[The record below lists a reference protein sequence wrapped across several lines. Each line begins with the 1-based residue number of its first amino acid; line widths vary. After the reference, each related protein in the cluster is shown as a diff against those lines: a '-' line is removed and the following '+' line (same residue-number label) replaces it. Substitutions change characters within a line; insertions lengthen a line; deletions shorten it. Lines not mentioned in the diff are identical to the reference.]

1 MAEVP
6 LPTPTQVP
14 VPSTDIR
21 NAVFAGAKLDEEV
34 TGSGEYYTDR
44 LGVKRLTNTG
54 RNNQFN
60 TAQQER
66 ESRFNT
72 FIQNSGYEVIG
83 DYTAGPLMLTE
94 YNQLIRYNNELYKLT
109 AATDIPFT
117 TTGNTDETWI
127 STDAAH
133 FVSAGDGALR
143 QDLGSNSP
151 GLGASLSALEQ
162 GGKVQDAIFY
172 ITPGMF
178 GYKADYN
185 QSTDTGTDNTLAL
198 RIAIAVA
205 ITLGYQEV
213 KLPAGRALFTDE
225 INLGGVGYRGRNGVI
240 LSGSGIMNTILQ
252 FRPSQP
258 DSVFISNRGGSGVTG
273 GKALRDVTLVTTNAT
288 VGSGIL
294 YLLDSCCFSYNKNI
308 YAINGLVNI
317 KLLNSTATGQFT
329 EFNTFENCRV
339 HNGVENILFEVNG
352 GDNSFHGNSFIN
364 IQNQVLAGSSPGVG
378 VSCNGIT
385 GQVYLYNQFWSM
397 HFFGGTG
404 CRAIKLTRANTD
416 NLWGNLTHE
425 GSLICESTDSSRF
438 EFRGSF
444 SGIGALS
451 FIINSLPAVQSAN
464 FVFRNT
470 MSDFSAFTSST
481 ISSFTPRLQVT
492 DIADLMDN
500 GFPSTTLRIR
510 NSAGQ
515 DGLLFNIQDNSPGW
529 YFTSTAVNSKIQ
541 SATPRFYLRSDGGA
555 MSFGALT
562 ARLRPSDSVYG
573 LQVSGDA
580 TKMVAPETDNVMSCG
595 AGGYR
600 WTQLYA
606 VNSSIGTSDKRKKTN
621 IRQIS
626 ETEAL
631 AFYEIGSLDSVWQ
644 WMEKYEYEGDDA
656 RLHSGPTV
664 QDAISIM
671 DRYGLDWK
679 KYSCFCYIHQDY
691 SPEEIESWGDVYK
704 TKPGSPAIYEED
716 GVTIRQEAEPEQK
729 ILIRP
734 AGSRVIKEAIKAID
748 EYSFRKEE
756 LLFWITR
763 AMIAKQKNLEE
774 RILKLEQ

>member
-1 MAEVP
+1 MSTYKTGNPLGSAAVKDLFDNAEN
-6 LPTPTQVP
+6 L
-14 VPSTDIR
+14 D
-21 NAVFAGAKLDEEV
+21 FALNSLTALIW
-34 TGSGEYYTDR
+34 TDR
-44 LGVKRLTNTG
+44 LGKTRRSFFGMESAFATQLTS
-54 RNNQFN
+54 Q
-60 TAQQER
+60 

-83 DYTAGPLMLTE
+83 DYTAGPLTLTE

-258 DSVFISNRGGSGVTG
+258 DSVFISNRGGSGVSG

-294 YLLDSCCFSYNKNI
+294 YLLDSCCLSYNKNI

-317 KLLNSTATGQFT
+317 KLLNSTAKGQFT

-378 VSCNGIT
+378 VSCNGVT

-425 GSLICESTDSSRF
+425 GALICESTDASRF
-438 EFRGSF
+438 EFRGNF
-444 SGIGALS
+444 SGIGTLS

-470 MSDFSAFTSST
+470 MSDFSAFTAST

-492 DIADLMDN
+492 DVADLMDN

-541 SATPRFYLRSDGGA
+541 SATPRYFLRSDGGA

-562 ARLRPSDSVYG
+562 ARLRPSDSMYG

-626 ETEAL
+626 ETEAS

-644 WMEKYEYEGDDA
+644 WIEKYEYEGDDA

-679 KYSCFCYIHQDY
+679 KYSCFCYNHQDS
-691 SPEEIESWGDVYK
+691 SPEEIESWGGVYK
-704 TKPGSPAIYEED
+704 TKPGHPAIYEED

-729 ILIRP
+729 VLIRP
-734 AGSRVIKEAIKAID
+734 AGSRVIKEATKEID

-756 LLFWITR
+756 LLFWISR
-763 AMIAKQKNLEE
+763 AMIARQKNLEE

>member
-1 MAEVP
+1 MAT
-6 LPTPTQVP
+6 TPTQLP
-14 VPSTDIR
+14 VPSETPRDLKF
-21 NAVFAGAKLDEEV
+21 NAGKIDEFV
-34 TGSGEYYTDR
+34 TGDVNYYTDR
-44 LGVKRLTNTG
+44 FGKKHITMAG
-54 RNNQFN
+54 MHAEFD
-60 TAQQER
+60 AQLASQEA
-66 ESRFNT
+66 RFDA
-72 FIQNSGYEVIG
+72 FIERSGYQVIG
-83 DYTAGPLMLTE
+83 DYADGPLTITE
-94 YNQLIRYNNELYKLT
+94 YNQLIRYGNELWKLT
-109 AATDIPFT
+109 AATDLPYT
-117 TTGNTDETWI
+117 TAGTTDETWI

-143 QDLGSNSP
+143 QDLGSHSP

-185 QSTDTGTDNTLAL
+185 QDTDVGTDNTNAL
-198 RIAIAVA
+198 RVAIAVA

-213 KLPAGRALFTDE
+213 KVPAGRALFTDE

-240 LSGSGIMNTILQ
+240 LSGSGIMTTIFH
-252 FRPSQP
+252 FRPSKP

-273 GKALRDVTLVTTNAT
+273 SKALRDVTLVTTNAT
-288 VGSGIL
+288 IGSGIL
-294 YLLDSCCFSYNKNI
+294 YLLDGCCFSYNRNI
-308 YAINGLVNI
+308 YAINGKVNL
-317 KLLNSTATGQFT
+317 KLLNSTSPGQYT
-329 EFNTFENCRV
+329 EFNTFENCRL
-339 HNGVENILFEVNG
+339 HNGVDNILFEVDG

-364 IQNQVLAGSSPGVG
+364 IQNQILAGALPGSG
-378 VSCNGIT
+378 IRCNGIT

-404 CRAIKLTRANTD
+404 CRAIKLTRSTTD
-416 NLWGNLTHE
+416 NMWGNLTYE
-425 GSLICESTDSSRF
+425 GNLICETTDSSRF
-438 EFRGSF
+438 EFRGNL
-444 SGIGALS
+444 SGVGALS
-451 FIINSLPAVQSAN
+451 FLISDSPSVQSAN

-470 MSDFSAFTSST
+470 MSDFSAFTAST

-515 DGLLFNIQDNSPGW
+515 DGLLFNVHDNSPGW
-529 YFTSTAVNSKIQ
+529 YFTSTAINSKLQ
-541 SATPRFYLRSDGGA
+541 SATPRYFLRPDGGA

-573 LQVSGDA
+573 IQVSGDA
-580 TKMVAPETDNVMSCG
+580 TKMVSPETDNVMSCG

-626 ETEAL
+626 EIEAS
-631 AFYEIGSLDSVWQ
+631 AFYEIGCLDSVWQ
-644 WMEKYEYEGDDA
+644 WIEKYEKEGEQA
-656 RLHSGPTV
+656 RLHAGPTV
-664 QDAISIM
+664 QDAISVM
-671 DRYGLDWK
+671 DKYGLDWR
-679 KYSCFCYIHQDY
+679 KYSCFCHTVQEF
-691 SPEEIESWGDVYK
+691 SPEEIESWDDVYK
-704 TKPGSPAIYEED
+704 IEPEKPPLYEED
-716 GVTIRQEAEPEQK
+716 GKTIRQEAEPEK
-729 ILIRP
+729 KVLLRK
-734 AGSRVIKEAIKAID
+734 AGFRVIKEATKAID

-756 LLFWITR
+756 LLLWIVRSTLV
-763 AMIAKQKNLEE
+763 KQKNIEE
-774 RILKLEQ
+774 RILKLEH